1 MLMNRLVNI
10 LARIFAVFVASALE
24 VIGSGAILGIGPLKA
39 ASLAGLVAV
48 SVVVSKLAR
57 SFMKDGNLSIADT
70 NEAFSMSNVGEK
82 TVKAIKTTKIS
93 Q

>member
-1 MLMNRLVNI
+1 MTRSFNI

-24 VIGSGAILGIGPLKA
+24 VIGSGAILGIKPIQA

-57 SFMKDGNLSIADT
+57 AFIRDGNLSIADT
-70 NEAFSMSNVGEK
+70 NEAFAMSNMSEN
-82 TVKAIKTTKIS
+82 TIKAIRAKKS
-93 Q
+93 QP